1 MEAGQTRRPAQ
12 ILEAPIPNRSRTSS
26 QKRQKELARM
36 EKQRDK
42 AAKRAQR
49 KIERLNAPPS
59 DPLQESDELSAP
71 ADDSETPPE

>member
-1 MEAGQTRRPAQ
+1 VQ
-12 ILEAPIPNRSRTSS
+12 IFGGPIPNRSRTSS

-49 KIERLNAPPS
+49 KIERLNAPPA
-59 DPLQESDELSAP
+59 DTLQEPGELSAP

>member
-1 MEAGQTRRPAQ
+1 LGGV
-12 ILEAPIPNRSRTSS
+12 IPNRSRTSS

-49 KIERLNAPPS
+49 KIERLNAPAGQTLEEP
-59 DPLQESDELSAP
+59 DELSAP
-71 ADDSETPPE
+71 VDESDSETPSE